1 MNIKVKE
8 ALKKALLEMK
18 KKTEPHFLPS
28 SDFSVSPG
36 AKSYKLLFNL
46 GFFWERG
53 LDLDQGL
60 TIHIPHTSQV

>member
-28 SDFSVSPG
+28 SDFSVNLESE
-36 AKSYKLLFNL
+36 SYKLLFNL

-53 LDLDQGL
+53 LDFGKNCQKRE
-60 TIHIPHTSQV
+60 I